1 MSKSY
6 SDNNYLFFKKLL
18 SEVAWSGSLPGKSV
32 WNDDMN
38 SNPSIQIKKSTHGC
52 YVFNIKIGKWRQEDP
67 EHLLGC
73 QPHPVASS

>member
-18 SEVAWSGSLPGKSV
+18 SEVAWSGSLAGKSV

-38 SNPSIQIKKSTHGC
+38 SNPSIQIKKSTHG
-52 YVFNIKIGKWRQEDP
+52 WLR
-67 EHLLGC
+67 L
-73 QPHPVASS
+73 